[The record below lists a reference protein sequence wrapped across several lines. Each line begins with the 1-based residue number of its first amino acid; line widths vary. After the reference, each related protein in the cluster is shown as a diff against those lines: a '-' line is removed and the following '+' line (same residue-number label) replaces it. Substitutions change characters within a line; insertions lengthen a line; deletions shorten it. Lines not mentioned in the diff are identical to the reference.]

1 MAENIARFE
10 VDRKPGAI
18 INAAQAAGVHE
29 MILRLPNG
37 YETQIGE
44 GGQALSA
51 GQRQRIGLAR
61 ALYGEP
67 FLVVLDEPNAHLD
80 AEGDEA
86 LAKAVLGV
94 RSRGGIAAV
103 IAHRPNVLATA
114 SHVLIMQNGR
124 VAGFKARQPVLQVV
138 QDKHLQ
144 AAE

>member
-1 MAENIARFE
+1 M
-10 VDRKPGAI
+10 
-18 INAAQAAGVHE
+18 
-29 MILRLPNG
+29 
-37 YETQIGE
+37 
-44 GGQALSA
+44 
-51 GQRQRIGLAR
+51 
-61 ALYGEP
+61 
-67 FLVVLDEPNAHLD
+67 VLDEPNAHLD